1 MRSVKSIL
9 SVCAQNFRKWQTDY
23 RVWIIFLLMTIMTF
37 SYSDDMSKLSV
48 TLGTPVP
55 FWTFP
60 FLYSQFYTKLVFTVP
75 IVFLFCN
82 APFTDKNQI
91 FTIVRA
97 GRIKWLCGQ
106 ILYIVLAS
114 AVYYLFLF
122 LVSIL
127 PAVFSGGITLEWGK
141 TLTTLAAYPSVTLK
155 SGTIFL
161 EADFNVITYFQP
173 LQAVWFTFLMSWI
186 SAVILGLIIFLC
198 NITTGAKSLGIIV
211 STALIA
217 ETYVIKN
224 SIGNNFRSLIYF
236 SPVSWNTL
244 DNIDVG
250 GLTKNPTFT
259 YCITVYALLVLVL
272 TASILIFGRKKNLDI
287 KE

>member
-23 RVWIIFLLMTIMTF
+23 RVWIIFLLMTIMAF
-37 SYSDDMSKLSV
+37 SYADDMSKISA

-60 FLYSQFYTKLVFTVP
+60 FLYSQFYTKLIFTVP

-91 FTIVRA
+91 FMIVRA
-97 GRIKWLCGQ
+97 GRVKWLCGQ

-114 AVYYLFLF
+114 AVYYLFLL

-127 PAVFSGGITLEWGK
+127 PAVFSGAVTSDWGK
-141 TLTTLAAYPSVTLK
+141 TLTTFAVYPSVTLK
-155 SGTIFL
+155 SGTIFIEVNL
-161 EADFNVITYFQP
+161 NVITYFQP

-198 NITTGAKSLGIIV
+198 NITTGTRSLGIIV

-217 ETYVIKN
+217 ETYVVKN
-224 SIGNNFRSLIYF
+224 SLGNNFRSLIYF

-244 DNIDVG
+244 DCIDVG
-250 GLTKNPTFT
+250 GLTKNPSFT
-259 YCITVYALLVLVL
+259 YCITVYAVLVLVL
-272 TASILIFGRKKNLDI
+272 IASIFIFGRKKSLDI